1 LPRAKRL
8 IKADRKRAKAA
19 RNILLRGFA
28 RMGLIDFTHFVN
40 ELATQSGQAILP
52 FFRTA
57 IATEDKSRGGAFDP
71 VTEADRASEATM
83 RHLIKRSFPTHGI
96 IGEEFGAER
105 ADADYVWVLD
115 PIDGTRAFIAG
126 LPTWGTLI
134 GLTYKGRPVFGMMHQ
149 PFTGERFFG
158 DTGSATYRGPGGERK
173 LRTRRCASL
182 KEAIISTTS
191 PKLFAGDELR
201 AYDRVES
208 VARLAR
214 YGCDCYA
221 YCMLAAGHI
230 DLVVESGL
238 KPYDI
243 SALIPIIEGAGGVV
257 SSWDGGS
264 AAEGGR
270 IVAAGDRRVHAAAV
284 ELLSR

>member
-1 LPRAKRL
+1 MAP
-8 IKADRKRAKAA
+8 
-19 RNILLRGFA
+19 
-28 RMGLIDFTHFVN
+28 IDFKHFVN
-40 ELATQSGQAILP
+40 ELATLSGQAILP
-52 FFRTA
+52 FFRTS
-57 IATEDKSRGGAFDP
+57 IAAEDKSRGGAFDP
-71 VTEADRASEATM
+71 VTEADRASEAVM
-83 RHLIKRSFPTHGI
+83 RQLIKRTFPTHGI
-96 IGEEFGAER
+96 VGEEFGSEGTDAE
-105 ADADYVWVLD
+105 YVWVLD

-134 GLTYKGRPVFGMMHQ
+134 GLSRRGQPVFGMMHQ

-158 DTGSATYRGPGGERK
+158 DGGSATFEGPGGERK
-173 LRTRRCASL
+173 LLSRRCESL
-182 KEAIISTTS
+182 KDAIISTTS
-191 PKLFAGDELR
+191 PKLFAGEDLR

-243 SALIPIIEGAGGVV
+243 VALIPIVEGAGGLVTA
-257 SSWDGGS
+257 WDGGS